1 MKNVKYSK
9 SINIAKGIAKF
20 YVNNVA
26 VVFFQQKKTPTTKT
40 ANTKILSKAGDW
52 TTNLTHSSL
61 QCYLSATEATESVD
75 WSQSFK
81 LFQRN
86 KSKHKQSQ
94 HCGPHNFNQVCFS
107 VICLHEWKTIFGS
120 FACLPDENALALL
133 QYGLN
138 VRCKQFWSK
147 DTGISSYK
155 YIWGHF
161 STQTTVLIFCLWRRM
176 SDPFVLYGLQS
187 SA

>member
-1 MKNVKYSK
+1 M
-9 SINIAKGIAKF
+9 
-20 YVNNVA
+20 
-26 VVFFQQKKTPTTKT
+26 FFSTKKTTTTKT
-40 ANTKILSKAGDW
+40 ANTNTLSKAGNW
-52 TTNLTHSSL
+52 TKNLTHPSL
-61 QCYLSATEATESVD
+61 QCYLSATEATKSVD

-107 VICLHEWKTIFGS
+107 VIFLHEWKTIFGS
-120 FACLPDENALALL
+120 FACLPDENSLL

-147 DTGISSYK
+147 DKSISSYK
-155 YIWGHF
+155 YKVTSVHK
-161 STQTTVLIFCLWRRM
+161 LKCFCLWRRI
-176 SDPFVLYGLQS
+176 SDPFEVYGLQS